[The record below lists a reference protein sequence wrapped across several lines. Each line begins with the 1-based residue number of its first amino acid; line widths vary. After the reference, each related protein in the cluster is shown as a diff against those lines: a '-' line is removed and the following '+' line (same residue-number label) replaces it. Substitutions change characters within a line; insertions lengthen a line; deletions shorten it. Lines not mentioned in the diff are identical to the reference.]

1 MFHYFSSIEK
11 DRERIIKKLN
21 LKVIEKRDIIYQE
34 KLKQTDNINHSILK
48 KLPLEYQYTY
58 NKEGIYA
65 GFPIYK
71 KRNEWIVLWMFG
83 ISMFGIFFS
92 FFEKSI
98 SLIEGLKTLFLLFF
112 LADIQT
118 GVLHLILDN
127 RKSFQYPILSQPCL
141 EFLWHHIL
149 PYDLAD
155 RYCIDIFGD
164 LNTIMVLEVSI
175 LEIMNYF
182 YYKKPIFHLM
192 ISFQILFI
200 YFAIYCH
207 RISHSIRN
215 YKGRIPNLIFS
226 HHKKHHEGLHNK
238 NYCLIGIADFLIT
251 PFSEYSEKILGEDFS
266 YFFYIITMLGL
277 LVIHPLFLKFI

>member
-1 MFHYFSSIEK
+1 MFQYLKFIEEDRKKIIKNLNQKVIIKRDNVYKEKVNDYPYSSI
-11 DRERIIKKLN
+11 
-21 LKVIEKRDIIYQE
+21 
-34 KLKQTDNINHSILK
+34 IN

-58 NKEGIYA
+58 RGEGIYG

-71 KRNEWIVLWMFG
+71 KRNEWIVFSMIGISIFG
-83 ISMFGIFFS
+83 ILYS

-98 SLIEGLKTLFLLFF
+98 SFLLFLKIFFILFF
-112 LADIQT
+112 LTDIQT
-118 GVLHLILDN
+118 GILHLILDN

-141 EFLWHHIL
+141 EFLWHHII
-149 PYDLAD
+149 PYDVGE

-164 LNTIMVLEVSI
+164 LNTIMILEVSI
-175 LEIMNYF
+175 LEIMNF

-207 RISHSIRN
+207 HISHSIGN
-215 YKGRIPNLIFS
+215 NKGIIQNLIFS

-251 PFSEYSEKILGEDFS
+251 PFSEYSEKILGKDFS
-266 YFFYIITMLGL
+266 YFFYIIIMIGL
-277 LVIHPLFLKFI
+277 LVIHPLFLNFL

>member
-1 MFHYFSSIEK
+1 MFQYFSSIQK
-11 DRERIIKKLN
+11 DREKIIKRLN
-21 LKVIEKRDIIYQE
+21 LKVIEKRDTVYQE
-34 KLKQTDNINHSILK
+34 RLKQIDNINSSILD
-48 KLPLEYQYTY
+48 KLPLEYKYTY
-58 NKEGIYA
+58 RNEGIFA

-71 KRNEWIVLWMFG
+71 KRNEWIVFWMIGISFFG
-83 ISMFGIFFS
+83 ILYS
-92 FFEKSI
+92 FFETSI
-98 SLIEGLKTLFLLFF
+98 SLFLGIKTFFLLFF

-149 PYDLAD
+149 PYDLGE

-164 LNTIMVLEVSI
+164 LNTIMMVEVSI
-175 LEIMNYF
+175 LEIMNY
-182 YYKKPIFHLM
+182 YYKKPIFHLI

-207 RISHSIRN
+207 HISHSIIN
-215 YKGRIPNLIFS
+215 YKGIIPYLIFS

-251 PFSEYSEKILGEDFS
+251 PFSEYSEKILGENFS

-277 LVIHPLFLKFI
+277 LVIHPLFLKLI